1 MKNWFNR
8 NYKTLIISAFLIP
21 IITVAIVSIS
31 HVTKWY
37 GISNPLTWAVYLSI
51 GVEIAAL
58 SALAAIS
65 ANMGKKVY
73 FPFGIVTLVQ
83 FIGNIYF
90 AYSYIDINSPSFT
103 SWVELVSPLIEFIG
117 VEPTDLVGHKRFLAF
132 FSGGML
138 PLISLSFLHM
148 LVKFTQENKEISS
161 NEPIKENIVQSND
174 NVVEEVSKED
184 IPTVDAKDIVGEV
197 SRIRLSEEDLMALEK
212 LLNKT
217 PQPTPEETPK
227 VKEEF
232 NISTKDVPEEF
243 MKIINENFW
252 NLTDSTDA
260 PQIADETL
268 DSIKEQYEEREDY
281 GYSPDDVKTEEQPII
296 ETPQIDEV
304 SEEVALD
311 GYDGFITE
319 ENIVEITET
328 PIVVEEV
335 IETPTPVI
343 EEEIMETPTP
353 IIEEEIN
360 EPEKPYGFEYTEEL
374 DKALNQIETPE
385 PTPTPIV
392 EEVEE
397 PVDEVIEEPVEIEP
411 TPIIEEPTSEI
422 IETPLPTDESEEEKK
437 KY

>member
-397 PVDEVIEEPVEIEP
+397 PVDEVIEEPVKIEP

-437 KY
+437 K

>member
-1 MKNWFNR
+1 
-8 NYKTLIISAFLIP
+8 
-21 IITVAIVSIS
+21 
-31 HVTKWY
+31 
-37 GISNPLTWAVYLSI
+37 
-51 GVEIAAL
+51 
-58 SALAAIS
+58 
-65 ANMGKKVY
+65 
-73 FPFGIVTLVQ
+73 
-83 FIGNIYF
+83 
-90 AYSYIDINSPSFT
+90 
-103 SWVELVSPLIEFIG
+103 
-117 VEPTDLVGHKRFLAF
+117 
-132 FSGGML
+132 
-138 PLISLSFLHM
+138 M

-174 NVVEEVSKED
+174 NVVEEVSKEN

-197 SRIRLSEEDLMALEK
+197 SRIRLSEEDLIALEK

-217 PQPTPEETPK
+217 PQSTPEETPK

-304 SEEVALD
+304 SEEVVLD

-437 KY
+437 K